1 MSMFVWYL
9 TLLSVPIARLSF
21 ILTCDIW
28 GDQVKCSTKRTPRY
42 FTEIVGISIFP
53 TQRVL
58 FFLHLEKVYLHLTVL
73 RAFSDHDSFS
83 LLIFPV
89 NCLRELCWY
98 HLQSDMLWSILDMS
112 RNHWCRWGLI
122 MDLGKTLEALRTLL
136 LWLLRL
142 G

>member
-1 MSMFVWYL
+1 MSIFVWYL

-21 ILTCDIW
+21 ILTCHIW
-28 GDQVKCSTKRTPRY
+28 GDQVKCSTKKTPRY
-42 FTEIVGISIFP
+42 FTEIVKISIFS

-58 FFLHLEKVYLHLTVL
+58 FFLHLQKVYLHLAVL

-83 LLIFPV
+83 LLMFPV

-112 RNHWCRWGLI
+112 GNHWCRWGLI
-122 MDLGKTLEALRTLL
+122 MDLGRTLEALRALF

-142 G
+142 S